1 MVVEKWKKIY
11 NNRIYDIEV
20 RHEDWWYQA
29 FMYGEH
35 ITKADA
41 SLESLQD
48 ILYGNGCRKK
58 TGKET
63 YEAKNVKLVMDWQKI
78 DWPWIISIIEK
89 NKKLKE
95 LREAENGKK

>member
-1 MVVEKWKKIY
+1 MVIEKWIKIY

-29 FMYGEH
+29 FIHGKH

-41 SLESLQD
+41 SLKSLQD

-58 TGKET
+58 TGKDTFE
-63 YEAKNVKLVMDWQKI
+63 EKSVKLVMDWQQI
-78 DWPWIISIIEK
+78 NWPLIISSITVT
-89 NKKLKE
+89 
-95 LREAENGKK
+95 A

>member
-29 FMYGEH
+29 FIYGEH
-35 ITKADA
+35 ITPADA
-41 SLESLQD
+41 SLKSLQD

-58 TGKET
+58 TGKDT

>member
-1 MVVEKWKKIY
+1 MVIEEWIKIY

-29 FMYGEH
+29 FMHGER

-58 TGKET
+58 DRKGY
-63 YEAKNVKLVMDWQKI
+63 YEEKSVKLVMDWQKI
-78 DWPWIISIIEK
+78 DWPWIISIIDRNER
-89 NKKLKE
+89 